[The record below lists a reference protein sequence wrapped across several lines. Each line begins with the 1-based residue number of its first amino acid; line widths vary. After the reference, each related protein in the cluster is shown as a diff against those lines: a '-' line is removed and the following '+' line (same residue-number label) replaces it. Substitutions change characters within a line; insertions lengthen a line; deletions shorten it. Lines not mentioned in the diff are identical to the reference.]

1 MSILGAFYKT
11 IASILSSKG
20 DILGFSTT
28 EGRLAVGAND
38 TVLTADSSQ
47 TLGIKWA
54 VAGGSGLWSVLGTY
68 EASSEEASKTF
79 TFTSIDFD
87 DDAALLL
94 IIDGTVSNGTNTLEI
109 QVDGDTSASYDGQT
123 IQMLQGTQTL
133 ADIQNQTSAV
143 IAPAAL
149 FAESPEG
156 FFAIVWISL
165 HKPGSQDR
173 PMINA
178 STVAPAQRGSL
189 QFWGSSD
196 TGHSDIASVTIL
208 SQANW
213 EVGTRMTLY
222 KVARA

>member
-11 IASILSSKG
+11 IASILTTKG
-20 DILGFSTT
+20 DVLGFSTT

-38 TVLTADSSQ
+38 TVLTADSGE
-47 TLGIKWA
+47 TLGLKWA
-54 VAGGSGLWSVLGTY
+54 VAGGGGGLWSVLGTY
-68 EASSEEASKTF
+68 EASSAEASKTF
-79 TFTSIDFD
+79 TFTSVDFD

-94 IIDGTVSNGTNTLEI
+94 IIDGSVSASTNTLEI

-133 ADIQNQTSAV
+133 ADIANQTSAV
-143 IAPAAL
+143 IAPAVL
-149 FAESPEG
+149 FAEGTEG

-165 HKPGSQDR
+165 HKSGSQDR

-189 QFWGSSD
+189 QFWGVL
-196 TGHSDIASVTIL
+196 IQVIL
-208 SQANW
+208 I
-213 EVGTRMTLY
+213 
-222 KVARA
+222 